1 MHYTVQVV
9 YEKFREASKP
19 MDEWKRSIETNT
31 EKLMIWNYMTGTL
44 NNYSKVL
51 KETMENRDSIHEQID
66 HFSRN

>member
-1 MHYTVQVV
+1 
-9 YEKFREASKP
+9 

-51 KETMENRDSIHEQID
+51 KETMENRDSIYEQID